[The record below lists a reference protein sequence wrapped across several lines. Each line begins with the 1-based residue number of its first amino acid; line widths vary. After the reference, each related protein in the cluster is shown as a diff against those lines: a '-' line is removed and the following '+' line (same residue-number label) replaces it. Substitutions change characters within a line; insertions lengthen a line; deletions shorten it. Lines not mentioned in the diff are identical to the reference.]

1 MKELRDR
8 YEERRQAFSLESDR
22 LRSKY
27 NTYAIVRLAVF
38 IIGFIVAVLLWPK
51 GWLFLGF
58 VVVFLLGFTRFVK
71 WHLRVQK
78 DKLHHDQ
85 LTLVN
90 EEELRY
96 WEYDYQTQDN
106 GAAFVDADHPYAVDL
121 DIFGDYSFFQYANR
135 AATSI
140 GKVMLAT
147 WFGRVASVSE
157 IGERQ
162 AAITELSEQ
171 LDWRQHMRAHGLSAE
186 DDIKHVQ
193 SLQRWL
199 DGENLIH
206 DNTKLKALLWIS
218 PLLAIAGVVLY
229 ITYLPWTLALLFFLP
244 AGLTLRSTIKRV
256 DEIHSETAKAGDI
269 LAHYAR
275 LVQHI
280 ESGSFSSPLL
290 ERLQAS
296 FVRDQTTAS
305 VVLKKLSYIISQL
318 NVRYN
323 VFVFILNFIGLWDL
337 NWVLRLEKWK
347 TRYREQ
353 VPGWFDALAEFEAL
367 SSLATLKYNHPSWG
381 FPQIDEQR
389 NTLEAVALGHPL
401 IKRDVLVSNDL
412 SMPTQ
417 GHIKLITGSNMAG
430 KSTFLRSVGI
440 NIVMAMCGSVVCA
453 KELSLPPLH
462 VYTSM
467 RTTDALHESTSSF
480 YAELKRLKMIIEAV
494 DARHDVFFILDEI
507 LKGTNSHDRHT
518 GSRALIDQMIQ
529 NKGAGLIATHDL
541 ELGDMEAQSD
551 GAIENLRMEVQ
562 VESGKLIFDYKI
574 EKGVSESFN
583 ATQLMKDMG
592 IKINVRS

>member
-1 MKELRDR
+1 MCIRD
-8 YEERRQAFSLESDR
+8 S
-22 LRSKY
+22 
-27 NTYAIVRLAVF
+27 
-38 IIGFIVAVLLWPK
+38 
-51 GWLFLGF
+51 
-58 VVVFLLGFTRFVK
+58 
-71 WHLRVQK
+71 
-78 DKLHHDQ
+78 
-85 LTLVN
+85 
-90 EEELRY
+90 
-96 WEYDYQTQDN
+96 
-106 GAAFVDADHPYAVDL
+106 
-121 DIFGDYSFFQYANR
+121 
-135 AATSI
+135 
-140 GKVMLAT
+140 
-147 WFGRVASVSE
+147 
-157 IGERQ
+157 
-162 AAITELSEQ
+162 
-171 LDWRQHMRAHGLSAE
+171 
-186 DDIKHVQ
+186 
-193 SLQRWL
+193 
-199 DGENLIH
+199 
-206 DNTKLKALLWIS
+206 
-218 PLLAIAGVVLY
+218 